1 MGWSELILVGVVALI
16 VVGPKDLPVLFQ
28 SLGKMTAKVRRMARE
43 FQTAMRDAAESTGA
57 NDIAGDLK
65 GLTSGRSLGIDALKD
80 AAESFDKWEPTQ
92 PRVMGSE
99 TAKLTQ
105 ERAEAARKIREAA
118 AKKAQARLDREAAEA
133 EGVAEPAAKIAGKPA
148 APRKPAAKK
157 TTAKKSTAAKNTG
170 AKKTSG
176 SPSAKP
182 TKQAAKKPATKA
194 APVKEASAKPA
205 SRRTPKKSASD
216 VATAAPAKRATRK
229 SAKDT
234 S

>member
-133 EGVAEPAAKIAGKPA
+133 EGVAEPAA
-148 APRKPAAKK
+148 PRKPAAKK